1 MCGLVT
7 KSEHCSHSAQAA
19 LCLALKI
26 SNTSSTWALSLAKLC
41 CQALTS
47 SCPSSAIWLAYHLV
61 YFSLFMTNRQGNK
74 KSTGFSSTM
83 CFKSTYTVKNTYFW
97 RETNKLRKLKQKSDV
112 QGLRIILLCWLCRG
126 GLFHA
131 QRGLCWEVSAMFL
144 PSPAHVISHKTRNS
158 GISNCTMWEKYLNS

>member
-112 QGLRIILLCWLCRG
+112 QGLRVILLCWLCRG
-126 GLFHA
+126 VFSMPSVGCA
-131 QRGLCWEVSAMFL
+131 GRSQLCSCPLQLMSFPTKPEIV
-144 PSPAHVISHKTRNS
+144 V
-158 GISNCTMWEKYLNS
+158 ISNCTMWEKYLNS